1 MKRALAERCFRC
13 NGSHMPDTGFP
24 YSANSDAQ
32 VLILGSMPGR
42 KSLAA
47 REYYAHPKNAFWP
60 IMADLFGFD
69 AGLAYDARMAL
80 LRENGIALWDVAH
93 QCVRP
98 GSMDHAI
105 EIGSVI
111 ANDFSSFFNTHP
123 QIRAIF
129 FNGRKAGELF
139 HRLALAE
146 LPPWVQQIDRQALPS
161 TSPAHATVNYSDKCV
176 AWRKIKQALE
186 NEPTGPY
193 LSSHPS

>member
-1 MKRALAERCFRC
+1 
-13 NGSHMPDTGFP
+13 MPDTGFP

-47 REYYAHPKNAFWP
+47 KEYYAHPKNAFWP
-60 IMADLFGFD
+60 IMAELFGFN

-111 ANDFSSFFNTHP
+111 ANDFASFFNTHT
-123 QIRAIF
+123 QIQAIF
-129 FNGRKAGELF
+129 FNGIKAGELF
-139 HRLALAE
+139 HRLVLDE

-161 TSPAHATVNYSDKCV
+161 TSPAHATMKFSDKCV
-176 AWRKIKQALE
+176 VWRKIKQALE
-186 NEPTGPY
+186 NESTSPY
-193 LSSHPS
+193 LSSHPT